1 MIQGREGQG
10 REAGDGTHTSQPSGT
25 VWSRPRMLRPARLP
39 PCPPGAVPPAAVDSS
54 PFVSCPLRFGPN
66 PAAPSRCEDE
76 AARRGQEPASLYGDR
91 GQWAAGSAQVPGS
104 LVTRATHP
112 HPAGLIAPSSGL
124 GDIVLS
130 RETALMT
137 VCLGVEGAHL
147 FHLYGNAL
155 PRRLLF

>member
-1 MIQGREGQG
+1 MNALPQSCGGWVTLRPATPASRGWLPSTQPRRVLRPDRKDLHRDPGEGG
-10 REAGDGTHTSQPSGT
+10 TGGEAGDGTHASQPSGT

-104 LVTRATHP
+104 LLTRATRP
-112 HPAGLIAPSSGL
+112 
-124 GDIVLS
+124 
-130 RETALMT
+130 T
-137 VCLGVEGAHL
+137 
-147 FHLYGNAL
+147 L
-155 PRRLLF
+155 PV

>member
-10 REAGDGTHTSQPSGT
+10 GEAGDGTHASQPSGT

-39 PCPPGAVPPAAVDSS
+39 LCPPGAVPPAAVDSS

-104 LVTRATHP
+104 LLTRAMRPT
-112 HPAGLIAPSSGL
+112 
-124 GDIVLS
+124 
-130 RETALMT
+130 
-137 VCLGVEGAHL
+137 
-147 FHLYGNAL
+147 L
-155 PRRLLF
+155 PV